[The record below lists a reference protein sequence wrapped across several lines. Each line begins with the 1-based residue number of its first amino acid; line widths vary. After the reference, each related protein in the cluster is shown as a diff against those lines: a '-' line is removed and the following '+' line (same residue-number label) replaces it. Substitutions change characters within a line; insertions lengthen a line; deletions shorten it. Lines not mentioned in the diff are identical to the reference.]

1 MREGSMIDIPRMI
14 SVDDH
19 VVEPPDLWTLRLP
32 AKYRESGPRVRR
44 VRGRLGGGAK
54 GGFLRVQETPDDP
67 NAPWVDLWEYEDL
80 RAAIPS
86 GMMQVHNLRDINHLS
101 LTTYDDVPAGVWQQR
116 ARLED
121 MDHNHC
127 EASIVFPTVPRFCGQ
142 TFLEAN
148 DKDLALAS
156 VHVYNDWMIDE
167 WCGGAG
173 RGRLI
178 PLTII
183 PMWDPELAAQEVR
196 RCADKGSHAI
206 AFSECPP
213 WLGLPSIFSGYWDPL
228 WVACEDTESV
238 VNMHIGSSSK
248 FGEPRGTDVPPF
260 VGKSMSFQN
269 ALLCLGDW
277 LASGLL
283 ERFKTLK
290 IVLSEGQVG
299 WIPFVA
305 GRFDNEWELKDLWE
319 RDLHERV
326 PQRPS
331 SYIAGRVYGCIFDDL
346 IGLKLRDEIG
356 MSQIMWENDYP
367 HGDTSFPYSRQMA
380 EKLISGAGLSDHETW
395 QLLRGNA
402 IACYGLQRFGIT
414 E

>member
-1 MREGSMIDIPRMI
+1 MDDLPLMI

-19 VVEPPDLWTLRLP
+19 VVEPPNLWSARLP
-32 AKYRESGPRVRR
+32 ERFRDRGPKVRR
-44 VRGRLGGGAK
+44 IKGRLKGGTP
-54 GGFLRVQETPDDP
+54 GGFLDVEEASDDP
-67 NAPWVDLWEYEDL
+67 AAIWVDQWVYGDM
-80 RAAIPS
+80 RAVIPS
-86 GMMQVHNLRDINHLS
+86 GMMQVHHLRELHFLS
-101 LTTYDDVPAGVWQQR
+101 LCTYDDMPRGVWQQE
-116 ARLED
+116 ARLAD
-121 MDHNHC
+121 MDLNHC

-142 TFLEAN
+142 TFLEAE
-148 DKDLALAS
+148 DKEVALAC
-156 VHVYNDWMIDE
+156 VRVYNDWMIDE

-173 RGRLI
+173 QGRLI
-178 PLTII
+178 PLTLI
-183 PMWDPELAAQEVR
+183 PLWDVELAAAEVR
-196 RCADKGSHAI
+196 RCANKGSGAV

-213 WLGLPSIFSGYWDPL
+213 WLDLPSIFSGYWDPL
-228 WVACEDTESV
+228 WVACEETETV

-248 FGEPRGTDVPPF
+248 FGEPRGSDVPPF

-269 ALLCLGDW
+269 ALLCMGDW

-299 WIPFVA
+299 WMPFVA

-319 RDLHERV
+319 QDLHDRV
-326 PQRPS
+326 PRLPS
-331 SYIAGRVYGCIFDDL
+331 TYIPGRIYGCIFDDL
-346 IGLKLRDEIG
+346 VGLKLRHEIG

-367 HGDTSFPYSRQMA
+367 HGDTSFPHSKQMA
-380 EKLISGAGLSDHETW
+380 NKLIDAAGLSDHEIW

-402 IACYGLQRFGIT
+402 IDCYRLDRFGIT